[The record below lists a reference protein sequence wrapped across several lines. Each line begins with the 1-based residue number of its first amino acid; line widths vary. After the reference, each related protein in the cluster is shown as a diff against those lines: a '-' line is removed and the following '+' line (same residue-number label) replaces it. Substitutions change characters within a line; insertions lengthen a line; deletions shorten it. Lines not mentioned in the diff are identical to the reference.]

1 MFLCRPPS
9 NSEDM
14 ELMEIEQ
21 RPKFKATA
29 FSKEKFASVKGVP
42 EKEQRGLTDFSV
54 FALS

>member
-1 MFLCRPPS
+1 
-9 NSEDM
+9 
-14 ELMEIEQ
+14 MEIEQ
-21 RPKFKATA
+21 RPKFRATA